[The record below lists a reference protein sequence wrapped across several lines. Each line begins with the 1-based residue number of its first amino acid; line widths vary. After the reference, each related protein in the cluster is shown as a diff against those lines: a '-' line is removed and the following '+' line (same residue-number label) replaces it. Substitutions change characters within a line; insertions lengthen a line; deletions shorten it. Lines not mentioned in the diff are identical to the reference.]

1 MSFHSLNDFVYFLEE
16 RRQLKRISQPLH
28 PKFEIATLADS
39 LLKSEGPALLLEKV
53 IGSEFP
59 LLINIFGSEKRT
71 SWALGVENLEELAT
85 TAALFQ
91 SSSPLPRFWE
101 RGKSNFHPKPV
112 GFGPSQ
118 QVIQNRPD
126 WRLLPILQSWEKE
139 SGPSLWLGLTLTQNW
154 ERKEFGLER
163 NRIFL
168 LDEKTAAVELGP
180 QSRCATHFAEFRAR
194 GMKMPVAIVLGG
206 DPILT
211 WIAGLPPQL
220 CEKNPF
226 HFAGFLRKKEIPLVK
241 GITQNLPIPAEA
253 DFILEGYFDPKE
265 PLVELGS
272 YADRNGCYGTP
283 ERSVKFHL
291 TGITHRQY
299 PVFPAAIPATVPNEF
314 SFLGLATE
322 RLLLLFL
329 KKLFPEIVELHLPAA
344 GSFQNLALVS
354 IRKKYPG
361 HGRKIMHSLW
371 GTEALMFQR
380 CLVVL
385 DHDVELRNA
394 FEIVRHV
401 TANIDARRDMVFS
414 EGPIARESLGSAQP
428 VVGVRCG
435 IDATRKRPEE
445 QPQHPWPEEVVPET
459 AARKKIDA
467 LLAALGHTS
476 PAP

>member
-1 MSFHSLNDFVYFLEE
+1 MSFHSLNDFIYFLEE

-28 PKFEIATLADS
+28 AKFEIAALADS
-39 LLKSEGPALLLEKV
+39 FLKSEGPAILLEKV

-59 LLINIFGSEKRT
+59 LLINVFGSEKRT
-71 SWALGVENLEELAT
+71 AWALGVENLEELST

-91 SSSPLPRFWE
+91 STSSSPRFWE
-101 RGKSNFHPKPV
+101 RGKSNFQPKSV

-118 QVIQNRPD
+118 QVIQNKPD
-126 WRLLPILQSWEKE
+126 WRQLPILQSWEKE
-139 SGPSLWLGLTLTQNW
+139 SGPSLSMGLTLTQNW

-168 LDEKTAAVELGP
+168 LDGKTAAVEWGP
-180 QSRCATHFAEFRAR
+180 RSRGAEHFAEFQTR
-194 GMKMPVAIVLGG
+194 GMKMPATIVLGG

-211 WIAGLPPQL
+211 WIADLPRQL
-220 CEKNPF
+220 CENDPF
-226 HFAGFLRKKEIPLVK
+226 HFAGFLRKKEIPMVK
-241 GITQNLPIPAEA
+241 GITQNLPVPAEA
-253 DFILEGYFDPKE
+253 DFILEGYFDPRE
-265 PLVELGS
+265 PSVEPGL
-272 YADRNGCYGTP
+272 YADITGCYGTP
-283 ERSVKFHL
+283 ERSAKFHL

-299 PVFPAAIPATVPNEF
+299 PIFPAAIPATPPNEF

-322 RLLLLFL
+322 RLLRLYL
-329 KKLFPEIVELHLPAA
+329 KKLFPEIEDLHLPAA

-394 FEIVRHV
+394 FEIVRRV
-401 TANIDARRDMVFS
+401 TANIDARRDLVFS
-414 EGPIARESLGSAQP
+414 EGPIARESIGSAQP
-428 VVGVRCG
+428 VVGVQCG
-435 IDATRKRPEE
+435 IDATRKLPEE
-445 QPQHPWPEEVVPET
+445 QPQHPWPEEVAPEAT
-459 AARKKIDA
+459 VRKKIDA